1 MSQTRSC
8 SGVIYSAKAPGRSLA
23 EQAIKSVS
31 FRSLGVV
38 HRDGK
43 PSRILDFK
51 LTALQI
57 AGHAGTDL
65 KTRIARAPERL
76 GHVNFLAGKVRSH
89 NTLGLLG
96 DRFGHVE
103 GIDGIECYGMDFDEQ
118 LSVLRFR
125 GRYIQYGSSTVCCGQ
140 DQCLHIAERFR
151 DDWTKGRSCRI
162 GICT

>member
-76 GHVNFLAGKVRSH
+76 GHVNYLAGKVRSH

-118 LSVLRFR
+118 LSVFWFW
-125 GRYIQYGSSTVCCGQ
+125 GWFFFFGCCFVCCVLVF
-140 DQCLHIAERFR
+140 CFFFVVCFR
-151 DDWTKGRSCRI
+151 
-162 GICT
+162 